1 MKVLDL
7 FEKLDRLPFG
17 NRIFTFLICMN
28 APYFFSIKSQVT
40 ILKKN
45 RCEVQ
50 LKKRRS
56 VTNHIKTVHAIAM
69 CNMAELSGGLMIEA
83 SLPRDKQWIPSG
95 MTVEYLKK
103 AETNLTAVSNG
114 SEIDWNQT
122 GTIEVPVVINDLND
136 QTVFKASINMYV
148 KNKT

>member
-1 MKVLDL
+1 
-7 FEKLDRLPFG
+7 
-17 NRIFTFLICMN
+17 
-28 APYFFSIKSQVT
+28 
-40 ILKKN
+40 
-45 RCEVQ
+45 
-50 LKKRRS
+50 
-56 VTNHIKTVHAIAM
+56 
-69 CNMAELSGGLMIEA
+69 MAELSGGLMIEA

-114 SEIDWNQT
+114 SEIDWDQT

>member
-1 MKVLDL
+1 MIQSMTGYGKAEIQ
-7 FEKLDRLPFG
+7 FENKNYILELRSLNSKGLELNARLPIHV
-17 NRIFTFLICMN
+17 REI
-28 APYFFSIKSQVT
+28 
-40 ILKKN
+40 
-45 RCEVQ
+45 EVQ

-114 SEIDWNQT
+114 SEIDWDQT

-148 KNKT
+148 KNKA